1 MNGYKIAQIHNI
13 PFALTSKSEEF
24 KGMKPTDC
32 LPSVW
37 SMFLHNAHG
46 TMIFGSSF
54 MMIDDRFATYPSL
67 AHYKTDKI
75 MDGLQFRS
83 QVCIQCGEESAD
95 AAPANDLEEKSA
107 GSLSLL
113 NVKIIGLLFTTGN
126 FYCLLTRLQK
136 SIKVLVVSTCAS
148 PIGLSGEG
156 QGNFYKNTKV
166 GVDYIDQ
173 ILEMFITK
181 FSTRR

>member
-1 MNGYKIAQIHNI
+1 MGCNSEAKFVYNVAKRVLMQLQPKIW
-13 PFALTSKSEEF
+13 K
-24 KGMKPTDC
+24 
-32 LPSVW
+32 
-37 SMFLHNAHG
+37 
-46 TMIFGSSF
+46 
-54 MMIDDRFATYPSL
+54 
-67 AHYKTDKI
+67 
-75 MDGLQFRS
+75 
-83 QVCIQCGEESAD
+83 
-95 AAPANDLEEKSA
+95 EKSA